1 MRPYA
6 FMSRLLKSGI
16 SPFADSPVIGTGS
29 AWRCLK
35 TVNVL
40 MMRFHD
46 YSHWM
51 LMICDQCQHDSN
63 DETNYENNY
72 VHVN

>member
-1 MRPYA
+1 MAMFENSERFNDA
-6 FMSRLLKSGI
+6 FHMF
-16 SPFADSPVIGTGS
+16 P
-29 AWRCLK
+29 
-35 TVNVL
+35 
-40 MMRFHD
+40 D